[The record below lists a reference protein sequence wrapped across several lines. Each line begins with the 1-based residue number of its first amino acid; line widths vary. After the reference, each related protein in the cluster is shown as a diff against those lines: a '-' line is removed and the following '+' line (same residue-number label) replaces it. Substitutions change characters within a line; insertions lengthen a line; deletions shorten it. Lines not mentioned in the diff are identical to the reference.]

1 MKASTKAKTA
11 PAKSASAK
19 KSSAAAAA
27 PAGKGHNRAIP
38 PLDKAQ
44 RLRLYEMMV
53 RIREFEDQV
62 HRSYLDGLVH
72 GTTHLC
78 QGQEGVAAGANLAL
92 AEGDYV
98 SYTYR
103 GHGHCLARGMEMEWA
118 YAELFGRETGMCT
131 GLGGSMHFT
140 DIDRGLIG
148 AAGIVGGGLP
158 AAVGA
163 GLSAQLDGKGRVS
176 TVFFGDGTVNIG
188 AFHESMNIAQVW
200 KLPVI
205 FICENNLYG
214 EFTRINFTTPFEDLT
229 ERAKGYAMRA
239 VQVDGNDVEA
249 VYRATAEA
257 AERARAG
264 EGPTFIECK
273 TYRHRGHSRTDP
285 AKYRDAAEVEAW
297 LARDPIP
304 AHRARLVKDGVITE
318 KDADRITEDAR
329 REVKAAA
336 DRAATAPWPDANQ
349 NFAAKMFA

>member
-1 MKASTKAKTA
+1 MKASRRSKAAAKKAPRKQA
-11 PAKSASAK
+11 PAGSL
-19 KSSAAAAA
+19 
-27 PAGKGHNRAIP
+27 AGKGHNRAVP
-38 PLDKAQ
+38 PLDKAK
-44 RLRLYEMMV
+44 RLALFEMMV
-53 RIREFEDQV
+53 KIREFEEQV
-62 HRSYLDGLVH
+62 QRSYLEGLVH

-92 AEGDYV
+92 ADGDYV

-103 GHGHCLARGMEMEWA
+103 GHGHCLARGMEMETA
-118 YAELFGRETGMCT
+118 YAELFGRATGLCN

-140 DIDRGLIG
+140 DIAKGLIG

-163 GLSAQLDGKGRVS
+163 GLSAQLNGKGQVS
-176 TVFFGDGTVNIG
+176 AVFFGDGSVNIG

-200 KLPVI
+200 RLQVI

-229 ERAKGYAMRA
+229 ERAKGYAMTA

-264 EGPTFIECK
+264 DGPTFIECK

-285 AKYRDAAEVEAW
+285 AKYRDPVEVEAW

-304 AHRARLVKDGVITE
+304 AYRAKLVKEGLLTQKEAERMVE
-318 KDADRITEDAR
+318 EAKA
-329 REVKAAA
+329 EVKAAA
-336 DRAATAPWPDANQ
+336 DRAAAAPWPDPQQ
-349 NFAAKMFA
+349 NFTAKMFA

>member
-1 MKASTKAKTA
+1 MKASTRSKTA
-11 PAKSASAK
+11 AK
-19 KSSAAAAA
+19 KA
-27 PAGKGHNRAIP
+27 PAAKEPVLARTLAGRGHNRAVP
-38 PLDKAQ
+38 ALDKAK
-44 RLRLYEMMV
+44 RIELFEMMV
-53 RIREFEDQV
+53 KIREFEEQV
-62 HRSYLDGLVH
+62 QRSYLEGLVH

-92 AEGDYV
+92 SDGDYV

-103 GHGHCLARGMEMEWA
+103 GHGHCLARGMEMETA
-118 YAELFGRETGMCT
+118 YAELFGRTTGLCN

-140 DIDRGLIG
+140 DIEKGLIG

-163 GLSAQLDGKGRVS
+163 GLSAQLDGKGQVS
-176 TVFFGDGTVNIG
+176 AVFFGDGSVNIG

-200 KLPVI
+200 RLPVL

-229 ERAKGYAMRA
+229 ERAKGYAMTA

-285 AKYRDAAEVEAW
+285 AKYRDPKEVEAW
-297 LARDPIP
+297 LARDPLP
-304 AHRARLVKDGVITE
+304 AHRAKLVKDGVLTE
-318 KDADRITEDAR
+318 KDAKRIVEEAK

-336 DRAATAPWPDANQ
+336 DRAATAPWPDPNQ
-349 NFAAKMFA
+349 DFTAKMFA